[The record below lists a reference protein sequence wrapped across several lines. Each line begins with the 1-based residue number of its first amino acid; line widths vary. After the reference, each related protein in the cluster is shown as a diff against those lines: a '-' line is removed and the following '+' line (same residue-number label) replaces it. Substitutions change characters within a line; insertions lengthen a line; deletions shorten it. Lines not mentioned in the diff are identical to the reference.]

1 MLANKQQ
8 SRCILNSPLPTND
21 APLLDLLR
29 QRDQLT
35 VADLAQA
42 LDVTATAIRQRLTRL
57 MGQGLVER
65 CAVKAGR
72 GRPSHRYMLS
82 EKGRRATGANFAD
95 LAIALWQEVRAIEDP
110 EVRQGLLQR
119 LARRMAEK
127 YEQRVAGETL
137 EQRIESLAELFA
149 ERNIP
154 FQVDQRGSLPV
165 LTALACPYPDLAQ
178 EDRTVCSMEKMLFS
192 EILGEK
198 IRLTNCRLDGESCC
212 TFEVN

>member
-1 MLANKQQ
+1 VTTQF
-8 SRCILNSPLPTND
+8 PTND
-21 APLLDLLR
+21 SPLLDLLR

-35 VADLAQA
+35 VAEMATA
-42 LDVTATAIRQRLTRL
+42 LDVTATAIRQRLNRL
-57 MGQGLVER
+57 MGQELVER
-65 CAVKAGR
+65 CVVKGGR

-82 EKGRRATGANFAD
+82 EKGRRSSGANFAD
-95 LAIALWQEVRAIEDP
+95 LAIALWEEVREIEDP
-110 EVRQGLLQR
+110 QIRQGLLQR

-137 EQRIESLAELFA
+137 EQRIESLAELFG

-154 FQVDQRGSLPV
+154 FQVDQAGALPV

-178 EDRTVCSMEKMLFS
+178 ADRTVCSMEKMLFS
-192 EILGEK
+192 ELLGER
-198 IRLTNCRLDGESCC
+198 IRLTNCRLDGEQCC